1 VSERAATESVVPE
14 IEHELFV
21 VEGESA
27 ADALRQVC
35 QPDEQHVHAI
45 QGKPMNVFR
54 ASTKAIWANDRVS
67 GLHFKII
74 GSPSAHLL
82 PDYVSYRRVILLT
95 DANVDGVHAKALL
108 LGIFAKVMPELIEE
122 GRLFTIR
129 APEYAVRCAERT
141 APVFAY
147 SQDGRQSVLNQLADR
162 GATKLSTQHYAG
174 LAGMSDSELA
184 LAFTNHESSQRG
196 DGRVCSDAACAHNGV
211 DDRSVEFAG
220 GDGIE

>member
-1 VSERAATESVVPE
+1 MSERAATESVVPE

-184 LAFTNHESSQRG
+184 LAFTNHESRQLTAL
-196 DGRVCSDAACAHNGV
+196 DASHVAAA
-211 DDRSVEFAG
+211 RSVLS
-220 GDGIE
+220 

>member
-1 VSERAATESVVPE
+1 MLNEPDAGL
-14 IEHELFV
+14 EHELFV

-27 ADALRQVC
+27 ADALGQVC
-35 QPDEQHVHAI
+35 RPEGQHVHAI

-67 GLHFKII
+67 GLHFRIV

-82 PDYVSYRRVILLT
+82 PDFIRYRRVILLT

-108 LGIFAKVMPELIEE
+108 LGIFSKVMPELIEE

-129 APEYAVRCAERT
+129 APEYAVRCAERVD
-141 APVFAY
+141 PVFAY
-147 SQDGRQSVLNQLADR
+147 SPEGRQSVIAQLADR

-174 LAGMSDSELA
+174 LAGMSDTELA
-184 LAFTNHESSQRG
+184 LAFTNPATRQISSL
-196 DGRVCSDAACAHNGV
+196 DASHVAAA
-211 DDRSVEFAG
+211 RSVLA
-220 GDGIE
+220 